1 MLNLMTSCLV
11 AYWAFKHFYSYTANL
26 SSVDTEN
33 KITTVISRMN
43 SDSSFNLHLF
53 IALLTGAQF
62 ARLVFAMKVS
72 RVFGPMV
79 KILGSML
86 LDLVTFMFLYILIFL
101 IFA

>member
-1 MLNLMTSCLV
+1 MSG
-11 AYWAFKHFYSYTANL
+11 
-26 SSVDTEN
+26 VDTEN
-33 KITTVISRMN
+33 KVSTVISRMG
-43 SDSSFNLHLF
+43 SDNYFNLHLF

-62 ARLVFAMKVS
+62 ARLVFAMRVS

-86 LDLVTFMFLYILIFL
+86 LDLLTFMFLYILIFL